1 MGQNSL
7 NNYNYQILFYGLSY
21 NYNKKKLCFI
31 IFPRLHVKFYI
42 VTKPLLKVF
51 FFNRG
56 TDLING
62 TCFFIRQ
69 GVGTGKE
76 LD

>member
-1 MGQNSL
+1 MGQT
-7 NNYNYQILFYGLSY
+7 LSIIIITTY
-21 NYNKKKLCFI
+21 YFMVFVIIIIKKLCFI

-42 VTKPLLKVF
+42 VTKPLIKVF

-62 TCFFIRQ
+62 ACFFIRQ
-69 GVGTGKE
+69 DVGTGKE
-76 LD
+76 LV